1 MDVQVMVP
9 NAVENLQLPDPSL
22 LNYYHNLQQR
32 TLWIDTEVDE
42 GCLDI
47 VKKIIDWNKED
58 EGKENP
64 TPIKIFF
71 FSPGGDLDVNNAL
84 IDVITLSKTP
94 IYGYNIGRC
103 YSAAAYIFL
112 SCHKRFGLANAQ
124 FVLHQGSGR
133 FEGTYQEVLPQMMAY
148 QAQIANLAA
157 FVSERTEYSAEEV
170 AENIIS
176 DWYIDAEEGFERG
189 VYDEIISDMN
199 QLL

>member
-1 MDVQVMVP
+1 M
-9 NAVENLQLPDPSL
+9 
-22 LNYYHNLQQR
+22 
-32 TLWIDTEVDE
+32 WIDTEVDE

-58 EGKENP
+58 VGVENP
-64 TPIKIFF
+64 IPIKIFF
-71 FSPGGDLDVNNAL
+71 FSPGGELDVNNAL

-148 QAQIANLAA
+148 QAQIANLAD
-157 FVSERTEYSAEEV
+157 FVAQRTGYSAEEV

-176 DWYIDAEEGFERG
+176 DWYIDTEEGLERG
-189 VYDEIISDMN
+189 VYHEIVSNMN